1 MFNVTPIGS
10 CRITTPLRHGRAA
23 YGINLN
29 LARCYGYC
37 HSPAEAV
44 QLARFMQGE
53 VNIPREAWP
62 LVSRSHQLDE
72 ISAQD
77 HAASDLYVIELASAK
92 ELTFDGVS
100 IQLNYLNSTYKDFFA
115 EPERAQQ
122 FWALAE
128 TGDEDAMAAFLDQ
141 EWSLT
146 KEQRTEAETLS
157 RIRLQY
163 VTRQS
168 LRQDIDALA
177 RLLPDVLFVSHVDAR
192 KPDGRVIGSRSDF
205 IRLVGEEVERA
216 GLKFY
221 NPTDLMTEFGQA
233 AAIEDDSTSLA
244 HFTTGFSHAVMDD
257 WMRDVIAPM
266 TDDAVLHG
274 ADAALGPQI
283 TAAAQQGRLA
293 DGRSRLE
300 ALSSALD
307 TMQPML
313 DAFIETQQ
321 DAQKSFIDE
330 NAGKADGTLE
340 DEARGEL
347 VDQAASLGLFE
358 SALRFATQPEGG
370 LRALPAQVL
379 IKAGLRAAEAGD
391 TDNAFEFALAAY
403 CKNPKLTRASSM
415 LADLAINDEIDLLS
429 ELTADQLAGILSHL
443 APVQK
448 LQLLSLNGAAPTDAI
463 SASTDAQDVI
473 GIAAH
478 LAEHQDVEQAAEVI
492 AFWRTQREL
501 DRIRDKGIMAL
512 LDTWVE
518 AALDLPDAVD
528 RISLLATIMV
538 ADPRHPGVR
547 NAMRDARV
555 DLVHR
560 LRDAGRNGDTARL
573 DALRDEVEALPMPLP
588 EYDLWRARLKFDSG
602 EYEDV
607 VKLGQSA
614 AVHMPETINVWVLL
628 MRAAVQ
634 TKNAAKASEFASKVV
649 TLACGKTQK
658 FKSEAEAV
666 LNARTVGA

>member
-53 VNIPREAWP
+53 VNIPHEAWP
-62 LVSRSHQLDE
+62 LVSRSHQLEE

-100 IQLNYLNSTYKDFFA
+100 IQLNYLNSSYKDFFA

-128 TGDEDAMAAFLDQ
+128 TGAEDAMAAFLEQ

-146 KEQRTEAETLS
+146 REQRTEAETLS

-274 ADAALGPQI
+274 VDGALGPQI

-307 TMQPML
+307 TIRPML
-313 DAFIETQQ
+313 DAFIETQE
-321 DAQKSFIDE
+321 DAQKSFIEE

-358 SALRFATQPEGG
+358 LALRFATQPEGG

-403 CKNPKLTRASSM
+403 CKNPALTRASSM

-501 DRIRDKGIMAL
+501 DRIRDKGIVAL

-538 ADPRHPGVR
+538 ADPRHPGLR

-588 EYDLWRARLKFDSG
+588 EYDLWRARLKFDCG

-607 VKLGQSA
+607 VELGQSA

-649 TLACGKTQK
+649 ALACGKTQK
-658 FKSEAEAV
+658 LKSEAEAV

>member
-44 QLARFMQGE
+44 QLVRFMQGGLS
-53 VNIPREAWP
+53 IPPEAWP

-92 ELTFDGVS
+92 ELTLDGVS

-115 EPERAQQ
+115 EPERAQH
-122 FWALAE
+122 FWTLTEAD
-128 TGDEDAMAAFLDQ
+128 DEDAMVVFLEQ

-146 KEQRTEAETLS
+146 HQQRTDAAILQ
-157 RIRLQY
+157 RIRLKY
-163 VTRQS
+163 VTRKS
-168 LRQDIDALA
+168 LRQDIKTLA
-177 RLLPDVLFVSHVDAR
+177 GLLPDVLFVSHVDAR

-205 IRLVGEEVERA
+205 IRLVREEVKHA

-244 HFTTGFSHAVMDD
+244 HFTTAFSEAVMES
-257 WMRDVIAPM
+257 WMRDVIAPK
-266 TDDAVLHG
+266 T
-274 ADAALGPQI
+274 DAALRQGGAFEEALRPQI
-283 TAAAQQGRLA
+283 AAAVEHSRFADTRARL
-293 DGRSRLE
+293 D
-300 ALSSALD
+300 ALSDVAEIGPILDDFSA
-307 TMQPML
+307 QQEVAQQEFGRQV
-313 DAFIETQQ
+313 DANVTDSTQLIET
-321 DAQKSFIDE
+321 
-330 NAGKADGTLE
+330 AGT
-340 DEARGEL
+340 
-347 VDQAASLGLFE
+347 LGLFE
-358 SALRFATQPEGG
+358 TALGLATQISGG
-370 LRALPAQVL
+370 IKALPAHLL
-379 IKAGLRAAEAGD
+379 IKLAVQATQNGD

-403 CKNPKLTRASSM
+403 CKNSNLTRASRM
-415 LADLAINDEIDLLS
+415 LADLAINEEIDLLS
-429 ELTADQLAGILSHL
+429 ELETDQLAGILSHL

-448 LQLLSLNGAAPTDAI
+448 MHLLRLNGADATAAI
-463 SASTDAQDVI
+463 SQASDAGEVV
-473 GIAAH
+473 GVATY
-478 LAEHQDVEQAAEVI
+478 LAEYSDVEQAARVV
-492 AFWRTQREL
+492 AFWREQQGV
-501 DRIRDKGIMAL
+501 DRIRDKDIVAL
-512 LDTWVE
+512 LDAWVD
-518 AALDLPDAVD
+518 AALALPDAVD
-528 RISLLATIMV
+528 RICLLATIMI

-560 LRDAGRNGDTARL
+560 LREAGRNGDAAAL

-602 EYEDV
+602 DFEEAV
-607 VKLGQSA
+607 ALGQSA
-614 AVHMPETINVWVLL
+614 AAHMPETINVWVLL

-634 TKNAAKASEFASKVV
+634 TKNAGKAAEFAGQVIA
-649 TLACGKTQK
+649 LACGKTQK
-658 FKSEAEAV
+658 LRSEAEAI
-666 LNARTVGA
+666 LNAQTVEA

>member
-53 VNIPREAWP
+53 VNIPPEAWP

-100 IQLNYLNSTYKDFFA
+100 IQLNYLNSTYRDFFA

-122 FWALAE
+122 FWTHAE
-128 TGDEDAMAAFLDQ
+128 TGDHDAMTAFLDQ

-146 KEQRTEAETLS
+146 REQRTEAETLS

-205 IRLVGEEVERA
+205 IRLVGEEVEKA

-274 ADAALGPQI
+274 ADGALGPQI

-300 ALSSALD
+300 ALSSALE
-307 TMQPML
+307 TVRPML
-313 DAFIETQQ
+313 DAFIETQE
-321 DAQKSFIDE
+321 DAQKSFVDE

-358 SALRFATQPEGG
+358 LALRFATQPKGG

-403 CKNPKLTRASSM
+403 CKNPALTRASSM

-463 SASTDAQDVI
+463 SANTDAQDVI

-501 DRIRDKGIMAL
+501 DRIRDKGIVAL

-560 LRDAGRNGDTARL
+560 LRDAGRKGDTARL

-588 EYDLWRARLKFDSG
+588 EYDLWRARLK
-602 EYEDV
+602 V
-607 VKLGQSA
+607 RQ
-614 AVHMPETINVWVLL
+614 
-628 MRAAVQ
+628 R
-634 TKNAAKASEFASKVV
+634 
-649 TLACGKTQK
+649 
-658 FKSEAEAV
+658 
-666 LNARTVGA
+666 